1 MLVGKSRKTV
11 AEKMNRRHR
20 PRMHAPHLGGS
31 KLRLSKPEKTPS
43 TRINM
48 ADPAPSECVLLPVI
62 SRLNGLLAAAEDRAT
77 IAEEN
82 LQTALQHVDQER
94 ARVDIALAQRNVDRL
109 RANEAAAKLAKTIS
123 DLQAAAEANADAAKK
138 AGERAAAAENNL
150 LSVMERAAKET
161 ARADDAQVQREEY
174 RLRANEAAAKL
185 AKTVTDL
192 KAAAETKAKAA
203 ESNLQ
208 IALER
213 ATVAE
218 SNLHTARRQSAL
230 EKARADA
237 AEAQQSTDCIYAES
251 VATNLAKIIVDLKTK
266 VQQLE
271 AKLQAVGQPVPDKLS
286 TPATRSS
293 LRGVAE
299 QPQLWKSSTSPANA
313 SQQPVQQSE
322 PRDLSAS
329 QPEPRK
335 SSTYRPK
342 RCRKQVSNPNFGNR
356 PICNPNFENRLI
368 RQPKHRCKRFS
379 NLSLGNL
386 QQPEL
391 RKSSTPQ
398 AKESLQAGQQSEP
411 RKSSVS
417 PAKAS
422 LQPSA
427 SPAKESLQAVQQ
439 FEHRKSSTSPSPS
452 AVSSSPG
459 PPPIPVSPRDSG
471 DESSSRQRIFK
482 AKRSRRTPL
491 ETPCDDNE
499 SSKVTERTISSPAPK
514 STPTLQKAVSSSK
527 SSAEASTKNDGSGE
541 PVRNI
546 KLIFASSK

>member
-1 MLVGKSRKTV
+1 
-11 AEKMNRRHR
+11 
-20 PRMHAPHLGGS
+20 
-31 KLRLSKPEKTPS
+31 
-43 TRINM
+43 M
-48 ADPAPSECVLLPVI
+48 ADAVSSESVLLPVI
-62 SRLNGLLAAAEDRAT
+62 SRVND
-77 IAEEN
+77 
-82 LQTALQHVDQER
+82 
-94 ARVDIALAQRNVDRL
+94 
-109 RANEAAAKLAKTIS
+109 EAAAKLANTIS
-123 DLQAAAEANADAAKK
+123 DLQAAAEANADAAEK
-138 AGERAAAAENNL
+138 AEERAAAAENNL

-161 ARADDAQVQREEY
+161 ARADDAQVQRNEY
-174 RLRANEAAAKL
+174 QLRANEAAAKL

-192 KAAAETKAKAA
+192 NAAAETRVKAA
-203 ESNLQ
+203 ERNLQ

-218 SNLHTARRQSAL
+218 SNLHTARRQGAL

-251 VATNLAKIIVDLKTK
+251 VATNLAKNIVDLQTK
-266 VQQLE
+266 VWQLE
-271 AKLQAVGQPVPDKLS
+271 AKLQAVRQPEPDKLS
-286 TPATRSS
+286 TSATRSS
-293 LRGVAE
+293 LRGVVE
-299 QPQLWKSSTSPANA
+299 QPLLWKSSTSPANA
-313 SQQPVQQSE
+313 SQHPVQQSE

-329 QPEPRK
+329 QPELREWSNSPAKASLQAVQQPELRE
-335 SSTYRPK
+335 SSASPVKTSIPPSTILAERSP
-342 RCRKQVSNPNFGNR
+342 QAV
-356 PICNPNFENRLI
+356 
-368 RQPKHRCKRFS
+368 
-379 NLSLGNL
+379 

-391 RKSSTPQ
+391 RKSSTPP

-482 AKRSRRTPL
+482 HIYDPRHPANDPVKFPEVSDCREALETSIYEYLTTEHPDTLINPRFRVSSMRSFLDRSVFYRYHKSGRYLPKPRAELPACAFRKRRSEFAFEEVPQAKRSRRIPL

-499 SSKVTERTISSPAPK
+499 SSKLTERTISSPAPN
-514 STPTLQKAVSSSK
+514 STPALQKPASSSK

-541 PVRNI
+541 PVRKI
-546 KLIFASSK
+546 KLIFAGSK